1 MGNWVQGF
9 VNANPS
15 DTWRWLGCGVVEL
28 DRDCPPAHDQMNDT
42 PEPDAAQPLLEVG
55 RAYVKARSIG
65 LGSIGAGDQSKGVQ
79 EGQNMELARCIAPHG
94 AKSCREGADAVE
106 HIHRQ
111 TRKQGRIELCTG
123 NRLDD
128 GVGKHDLSSAAQV
141 DSDSAACQCAPCNLS
156 MVRAVQLDSKPS
168 ASKHHDSPCD
178 VDPPTYCGQYAGKK
192 AVQARE
198 HDLAVPLLAPAAGSA
213 AHTEPAGTLQACEA
227 HAMDPAVV
235 GSSTLGKDSGI
246 DFIASK
252 NGEKCDYM
260 TSKAACSSAAES
272 PQPPKPFESLA
283 KVLPAF
289 ASPPAV
295 APTQASAGAANHCVD
310 KRDQSNFA
318 GKGGVSGGRGT
329 CRPSFKRVRLA
340 HHAHEADCGSKG
352 LGTTAKMQ
360 RTHQQAQ
367 AGNAIIDQ
375 GPLRALRHAEA
386 KTDARSLVEWMI
398 ECGIDPQQADINRFI
413 EGCYQVWPQ
422 P

>member
-9 VNANPS
+9 VKADPS

-28 DRDCPPAHDQMNDT
+28 DKDCPPAHDQMNGT
-42 PEPDAAQPLLEVG
+42 PEPDATQPLSEVG

-65 LGSIGAGDQSKGVQ
+65 LGSIGAGEEHQSKGVQ
-79 EGQNMELARCIAPHG
+79 EGQNMELACCIAPHG
-94 AKSCREGADAVE
+94 AKSCREGAGE
-106 HIHRQ
+106 HLHRQ
-111 TRKQGRIELCTG
+111 TRKQGRRKLCTG
-123 NRLDD
+123 KRLDD
-128 GVGKHDLSSAAQV
+128 GVEHNLSSAAQV
-141 DSDSAACQCAPCNLS
+141 DFDLAACQCARCNLPA
-156 MVRAVQLDSKPS
+156 VHAVQLDSKPS
-168 ASKHHDSPCD
+168 ASKHHDSPCG
-178 VDPPTYCGQYAGKK
+178 VDPSIYCGQHAGKK
-192 AVQARE
+192 AAQARE

-213 AHTEPAGTLQACEA
+213 AHTGPAGTFQACEA
-227 HAMDPAVV
+227 HAMDPALV

-246 DFIASK
+246 DINASK
-252 NGEKCDYM
+252 NGEKCEYM

-272 PQPPKPFESLA
+272 PQPPKPFESLV
-283 KVLPAF
+283 KVLPAV

-295 APTQASAGAANHCVD
+295 APTQASAGAANCVG
-310 KRDQSNFA
+310 KRDQSSLSER
-318 GKGGVSGGRGT
+318 GGVSGGRGT

-340 HHAHEADCGSKG
+340 QHAHEADCGSRG

-360 RTHQQAQ
+360 QTHQRVQAW
-367 AGNAIIDQ
+367 NAIIDQ
-375 GPLRALRHAEA
+375 GPLSALRHAEA